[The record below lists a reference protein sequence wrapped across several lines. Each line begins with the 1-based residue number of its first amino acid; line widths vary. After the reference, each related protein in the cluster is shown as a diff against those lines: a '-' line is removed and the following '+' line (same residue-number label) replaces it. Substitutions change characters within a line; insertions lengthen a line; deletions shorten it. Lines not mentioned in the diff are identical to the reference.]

1 MREHGEAEH
10 EPDRYRGIEDAD
22 AEVAGT
28 ELAREERQRDIVGC
42 READEEE
49 REREPARDPMAGE
62 VPHAG
67 PGVGD
72 PTGHVFPD
80 LRREHREPEDERH
93 ADDERGHVDDERGA
107 DVRHR
112 DEQTAQQRAD
122 HVGGLTG
129 AAEPRVRGNEVRV
142 GHERRDR
149 GTSGRVGN
157 GGRDRLD
164 EHQPEQRR
172 EAG

>member
-1 MREHGEAEH
+1 
-10 EPDRYRGIEDAD
+10 
-22 AEVAGT
+22 
-28 ELAREERQRDIVGC
+28 
-42 READEEE
+42 
-49 REREPARDPMAGE
+49 MAGE

-112 DEQTAQQRAD
+112 DDQTAQQRAD

-129 AAEPRVRGNEVRV
+129 AAEPHVRGNEVGV

-149 GTSGRVGN
+149 GTSGRVGD

-172 EAG
+172 EIG